1 MALQITLITRNYH
14 DSNQIDAIKNK
25 LMEQFETEKTIIIT
39 GMDFDDF
46 IITDLETKKVSRR
59 WQDQ

>member
-25 LMEQFETEKTIIIT
+25 LMEQFETEKTMVIT